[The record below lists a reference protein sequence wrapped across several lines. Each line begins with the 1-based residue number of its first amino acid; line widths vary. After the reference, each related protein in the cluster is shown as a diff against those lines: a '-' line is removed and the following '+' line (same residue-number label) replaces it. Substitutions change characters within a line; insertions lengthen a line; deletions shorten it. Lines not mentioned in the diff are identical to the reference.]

1 MVEAGS
7 TALRRG
13 GATVRRDDGHRSTLV
28 RDGVLVNHEADTDLL
43 VFNRDHEFRSISNA
57 TGVIMDG
64 NASGPEQWLN
74 ATTGKSLKDDLAERP
89 SPPPKATRSEE
100 LWTDDELKAA
110 LTAYAEVL
118 RLEAEGS
125 NFSPTKLHRSLVQT
139 SLARRTEGSVARRMS
154 NISSALK
161 KEGRPY
167 SVRYKPSFEHVGN
180 GIRARMIRFWDELE
194 DLKPTADLVELAQRT
209 TRARRSVSSKPP
221 GQQSPTAT
229 STQVTTYVRDPRVQA
244 WVLNIAAGVCEGG
257 RLPAPFRRHDGEPYL
272 EVHHVRHLAEGGPD
286 TVENTVAICP
296 NCHRRLHYADD
307 RTEFRNELYRIVP
320 RLIGS

>member
-1 MVEAGS
+1 MVKAGS

-13 GATVRRDDGHRSTLV
+13 GAAVRRDDGHRSTLV
-28 RDGVLVNHEADTDLL
+28 RDGILANHEADGTLL
-43 VFNRDHEFRSISNA
+43 VFTRDHEFRSISNA

-74 ATTGKSLKDDLAERP
+74 ASTGNSLKDDLAKRP
-89 SPPPKATRSEE
+89 SLPPKATRSEE
-100 LWTDDELKAA
+100 LWTDDELKAT

-118 RLEAEGS
+118 RLEADGS
-125 NFSPTKLHRSLVQT
+125 DFSPTKLHRSLIQT

-180 GIRARMIRFWDELE
+180 GIRARMITIWDDLE
-194 DLKPTADLVELAQRT
+194 DLKPTADVGELARRT
-209 TRARRSVSSKPP
+209 TKARGNLSSKPS
-221 GQQSPTAT
+221 GQQSPSTT

-244 WVLNIAAGVCEGG
+244 WVLNIAEGICEGC
-257 RLPAPFRRHDGEPYL
+257 RLPAPFSRLGGEPYL

-307 RTEFRNELYRIVP
+307 RTEFRNELYQIVP
-320 RLIGS
+320 RLSVS